1 MYFSF
6 LLKVNNIDIVAM
18 IKAYIQQN
26 YEYDI
31 TLVGIATEFFFN
43 PSYLS
48 RMFKKKTG
56 GNLSAYIEEVRI
68 KEALKLF
75 QSRRLSIAEAARMVG
90 YNDPNYFSKIFKKR
104 TGFSPSFYS
113 TQEGDQ

>member
-1 MYFSF
+1 M
-6 LLKVNNIDIVAM
+6 NNIDIVAM

-104 TGFSPSFYS
+104 TGFSPSFYN